1 MFKFIK
7 QLSLGFLLVG
17 GLLLTASA
25 CNATGALVVQF
36 EKTPLFSEANF
47 LPGNILTRWAKVTNN
62 DTTSHKIAA
71 ETINETDPDHFA
83 SQLDLTIKEAS
94 TTLFSGTLADFFA
107 VGEKILSDLPAG
119 QTTQYDFTIAFK
131 PGADNNYQG
140 KTLGFDMI
148 IGFQGGETSCPS
160 CDGDGETHG
169 SQLSGGGGGTV
180 WVPGLTI
187 AEETVVVIKVDETSA
202 TIYWTTSYKSTSQII
217 YAPEGGHHTLDL
229 TDATGTPPKYGYDFT
244 TPEYDVANKVTAHTV
259 VVTGLTPGT
268 TYYFRPVSHGS
279 LAIAKEYTFTTL
291 SVGSG
296 QISNGQIQTGR
307 QAGQGTGTA
316 GGGPSGG
323 PGQLGQGV
331 GGTSSAALLGA
342 ESGTTSQAAQ
352 SLIEELGK
360 NIQDEEANQ
369 FLGNIASFFINL
381 NFWWWLLII
390 IIILFILWML
400 FLVWQRRKKE
410 EEKKIK

>member
-25 CNATGALVVQF
+25 CNAVSALVVQF

-47 LPGNILTRWAKVTNN
+47 LPGNNITRWAKVTNN
-62 DTTSHKIAA
+62 DTISHNIVA
-71 ETINETDPDHFA
+71 ETINETDPNHFA

-94 TTLFSGTLADFFA
+94 NTLFAGTLADFFA

-148 IGFQGGETSCPS
+148 VGFQGGETSCPS
-160 CDGDGETHG
+160 CDDGETNG
-169 SQLSGGGGGTV
+169 SQLSGGGSTV

-187 AEETVVVIKVDETSA
+187 AEETVVVIKVDEISA

-217 YAPEGGHHTLDL
+217 YAPEGGHHTLNL
-229 TDATGTPPKYGYDFT
+229 NDATGTPPKYGYDFT

-296 QISNGQIQTGR
+296 QTSNGQTQTGG
-307 QAGQGTGTA
+307 QAGQGTGTT
-316 GGGPSGG
+316 GSGPSGS
-323 PGQLGQGV
+323 PGHV
-331 GGTSSAALLGA
+331 AGTSSAALLGA
-342 ESGTTSQAAQ
+342 EGGTTSQAAQ

-360 NIQDEEANQ
+360 KIQDEEANQ
-369 FLGNIASFFINL
+369 FVGNIASFFIHL
-381 NFWWWLLII
+381 KFWW
-390 IIILFILWML
+390 
-400 FLVWQRRKKE
+400 
-410 EEKKIK
+410 